1 MKTIKQIE
9 ASISKHQSD
18 LNCAIKA
25 LEYARLPSESKPKH
39 TVTVRISGLHH
50 GGCNL
55 TSFEI
60 DPADLADIAERAIEF
75 HGEVILCKYRE
86 LAKAHR
92 NAARII
98 EEGGRPHVPQE

>member
-18 LNCAIKA
+18 LNCATLA
-25 LEYARLPSESKPKH
+25 LEYARMPSEPRH
-39 TVTVRISGLHH
+39 PATVRISGLHH